1 MEKCW
6 GRIWNE
12 EIKTYKMSATLTN
25 NSNQLQPR
33 KGRRRPPREF
43 PGLYR
48 RCLNVLSLFVILF
61 STLAPF
67 RINLT
72 LTLILIN
79 CAHPTDVYL
88 NSAVLKLWIFTSPAG
103 FWSMD
108 KISRR
113 MLDKICVM
121 IGDLFVFYW
130 FGRIWKMGYQRL
142 VLSSTL
148 PDRPSNGSRF

>member
-1 MEKCW
+1 MRLW
-6 GRIWNE
+6 QTTVIN
-12 EIKTYKMSATLTN
+12 
-25 NSNQLQPR
+25 LQPR

-130 FGRIWKMGYQRL
+130 FGRIWKWATSGWFSLQRCLTGLQMAL
-142 VLSSTL
+142 VF
-148 PDRPSNGSRF
+148 NGPLKIH